1 VEVKRRKLEKPDDD
15 EKWSRNP
22 IKLWNNADK
31 MCKGDISG
39 GKSKIQQSVVSRM
52 LCKLTFPK
60 SQQHCRLSKVG

>member
-1 VEVKRRKLEKPDDD
+1 CESINSGRKIAVQKFYNGVEVKRRKLEKPDDD

-39 GKSKIQQSVVSRM
+39 
-52 LCKLTFPK
+52 
-60 SQQHCRLSKVG
+60 